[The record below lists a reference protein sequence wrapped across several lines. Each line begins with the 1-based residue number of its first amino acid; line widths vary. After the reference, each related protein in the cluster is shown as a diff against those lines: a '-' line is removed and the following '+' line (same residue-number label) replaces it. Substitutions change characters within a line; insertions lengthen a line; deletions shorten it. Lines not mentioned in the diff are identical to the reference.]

1 VASKA
6 VEYSASVEAVTVA
19 PDGRS
24 LSVVFRGP
32 PEHLAPLARV
42 EVIAHDDCVQVAPI
56 LPYIEGSGPAREVRR
71 TATVTLEGPLRGR
84 PVLGGSQE
92 LVRPQPGLFNV
103 ESDSWERAV
112 VTPDDR
118 HVAIYFMSCPPP
130 LHELD
135 HVDVR
140 YEPERIVLT
149 VYVGT
154 TEDVDSWKLPAI
166 TRVVLCEL
174 DEPVA
179 GRRLVDG
186 SAQRG

>member
-1 VASKA
+1 MTGSVA
-6 VEYSASVEAVTVA
+6 EYGGDLEAVTVA

-56 LPYIEGSGPAREVRR
+56 LTYVEGSHAAASVSR
-71 TATVTLEGPLRGR
+71 TATVTLDEPLRGR
-84 PVLGGSQE
+84 PVLGGRQE

-103 ESDSWERAV
+103 EPNRWERAV

-118 HVAIYFMSCPPP
+118 HVAIYFMSGPPP

-140 YEPERIVLT
+140 YEPKKIVLT

-186 SAQRG
+186 SARSG

>member
-1 VASKA
+1 
-6 VEYSASVEAVTVA
+6 
-19 PDGRS
+19 
-24 LSVVFRGP
+24 
-32 PEHLAPLARV
+32 
-42 EVIAHDDCVQVAPI
+42 
-56 LPYIEGSGPAREVRR
+56 
-71 TATVTLEGPLRGR
+71 
-84 PVLGGSQE
+84 
-92 LVRPQPGLFNV
+92 
-103 ESDSWERAV
+103 
-112 VTPDDR
+112 
-118 HVAIYFMSCPPP
+118 

-166 TRVVLCEL
+166 TRVVLREL